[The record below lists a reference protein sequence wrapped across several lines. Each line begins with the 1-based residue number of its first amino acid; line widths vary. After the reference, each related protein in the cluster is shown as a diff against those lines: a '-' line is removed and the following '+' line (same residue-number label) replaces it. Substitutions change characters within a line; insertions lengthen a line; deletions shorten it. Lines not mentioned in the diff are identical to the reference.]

1 MEDIR
6 RILVLAMDIQN
17 CQEALHYGVSLA
29 RKYGAEI
36 FVLHVVHDPFG
47 AEGWNLPFLS
57 FDEEYKKVLKE
68 ARESLANAIRVV
80 KESGL
85 PVTELIRE
93 GEPTGVVFRVVG
105 EKQIDL
111 LLLPAHEES
120 RVEHFLFG
128 RIHETIIRRMPCSI
142 LLVKKEPG
150 P

>member
-6 RILVLAMDIQN
+6 RILVWAMDIQN
-17 CQEALHYGVSLA
+17 SQEALHCGVSLA
-29 RKYGAEI
+29 RKYGAEL

-57 FDEEYKKVLKE
+57 LDEEYKNVLKE
-68 ARESLANAIRVV
+68 ARESLAIAIRAE
-80 KESGL
+80 KEKGL
-85 PVTELIRE
+85 PVTEMIRE
-93 GEPTGVVFRVVG
+93 GEPTEVGVRVVG

-111 LLLPAHEES
+111 LLFPAHEES
-120 RVEHFLFG
+120 RLEHFLFG
-128 RIHETIIRRMPCSI
+128 RIHETIIRRMPCAV

>member
-17 CQEALHYGVSLA
+17 SQETLHCGVSLA
-29 RKYGAEI
+29 RKYGAEL

-57 FDEEYKKVLKE
+57 LDEEYKNVLKE
-68 ARESLANAIRVV
+68 ARESLANAIRAE
-80 KESGL
+80 KEKGL
-85 PVTELIRE
+85 PVTEMIRE
-93 GEPTGVVFRVVG
+93 GEPTEMVFRVV
-105 EKQIDL
+105 EENQVDL
-111 LLLPAHEES
+111 LLFPAHEES
-120 RVEHFLFG
+120 RLEHFLFG
-128 RIHETIIRRMPCSI
+128 RIHERIIRRMPCSI